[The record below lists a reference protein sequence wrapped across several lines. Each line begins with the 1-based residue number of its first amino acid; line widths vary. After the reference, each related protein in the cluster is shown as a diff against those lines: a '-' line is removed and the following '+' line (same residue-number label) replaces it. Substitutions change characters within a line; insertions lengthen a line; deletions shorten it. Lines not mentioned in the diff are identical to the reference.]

1 MILVI
6 ILDVLV
12 ILWLAGAAIRKGYEA
27 VPPLAAGLLIV
38 FPGASGIPLPG
49 LFDLTTQRVIVMTLA
64 GLYLAL
70 GWKSQEEE
78 SHDPVPLRWM
88 LFSLV
93 TWMLF
98 SSAMSVVPTISFKTS
113 LSQYFDYCLVYFI
126 FARSLRTTETVVK
139 VLGGMVGGVVVCAFF
154 GLLETYW
161 NWKVTS
167 LFPAVAS
174 RFSDLE
180 SVDIRGVR
188 MQSTFDHS
196 ILFGAALSMAIPM
209 GLYLLSAAT
218 NAGRKVYLWSALL
231 LMMICIYKTNSRGPW
246 LALLISVALLLL
258 FGSGK
263 LRSLLLVIA
272 AVTALVLVAR
282 PGVRTS
288 IFDLY
293 EATLDTDSPQRES
306 YQWRYVLYH
315 VARAELAKDLG
326 RSIWGFGPESFYYLG
341 LTTDTVVDGQE
352 HTVKVESC
360 DSAVVEL
367 MMDTGYVGLCLVMLL
382 LLKAAFV
389 SLKTYIV
396 SRAATR
402 PISLVVFVNLCAFC
416 FLMTSVELF
425 GWGQQSYMLWIVI
438 AIGMTYS
445 RLQQTEQAQS
455 SAVAVTQSMPELA
468 MVTQGPFQ
476 RRRQRWLLSE

>member
-1 MILVI
+1 MALVI

-12 ILWLAGAAIRKGYEA
+12 VLWLIGAALKNGYEA
-27 VPPLAAGLLIV
+27 VLPLAAGLLIV
-38 FPGASGIPLPG
+38 FPSASRIPLPG
-49 LFDLTTQRVIVMTLA
+49 LFDLTTQRVIVITLA

-70 GWKSQEEE
+70 GRHIEQGSAA
-78 SHDPVPLRWM
+78 PVPLRWI
-88 LFSLV
+88 LFTLV
-93 TWMLF
+93 SWMLL
-98 SSAMSVVPTISFKTS
+98 SSATSVVPTISFKTS
-113 LSQYFDYCLVYFI
+113 LSQYCDYCLVYFI
-126 FARSLRTTETVVK
+126 FTRSLRTSQATVK

-154 GLLETYW
+154 GIIETYW

-167 LFPAVAS
+167 LFPVVAS

-196 ILFGAALSMAIPM
+196 ILFGAALAMAIPM
-209 GLYLLSAAT
+209 VLYLLTAAT
-218 NAGRKVYLWSALL
+218 NATRRAYLWSALL
-231 LMMICIYKTNSRGPW
+231 LMMLCIYKTNSRGPW

-258 FGSGK
+258 IGSGK
-263 LRSLLLVIA
+263 LRSLILVIA
-272 AVTALVLVAR
+272 SVACLVLVVR
-282 PGVRTS
+282 PGVRHS
-288 IFDLY
+288 ILDLY
-293 EATLDTDSPQRES
+293 GATLDTDSPQGES

-315 VARAELAKDLG
+315 VARAELSKDLG

-341 LTTDTVVDGQE
+341 LTTDTVVDGQV

-360 DSAVVEL
+360 DSAIVEL

-389 SLKTYIV
+389 SLKTYVV
-396 SRAATR
+396 SREPTR
-402 PISLVVFVNLCAFC
+402 PVTLVAFVNLCAFC
-416 FLMTSVELF
+416 FLMTNVELF

-445 RLQQTEQAQS
+445 SLGQTELAKNP
-455 SAVAVTQSMPELA
+455 AGAITQDKLELA
-468 MVTQGPFQ
+468 T
-476 RRRQRWLLSE
+476 RRPVSRGRQRWLPSE